1 MASDGD
7 INIGSN
13 TEITVGMQ
21 TGDQVQ
27 GIDQAVLPVES
38 VEDNNS
44 DAAGQQDHASGGEIT
59 NQEIQ
64 SAAEK
69 VTVMNTH
76 KHALCA

>member
-7 INIGSN
+7 TNVGSN
-13 TEITVGMQ
+13 TEITVGVQ

-27 GIDQAVLPVES
+27 GTDQAALPVES
-38 VEDNNS
+38 VEDNNA
-44 DAAGQQDHASGGEIT
+44 DAAGQQDHGSGGEIT

-64 SAAEK
+64 SAPEK
-69 VTVMNTH
+69 VTIMNTH

>member
-13 TEITVGMQ
+13 TEITVGVQ

-27 GIDQAVLPVES
+27 GIDQAVES
-38 VEDNNS
+38 GEDNNA
-44 DAAGQQDHASGGEIT
+44 DVAGQQDHGSGGEIT

-69 VTVMNTH
+69 VTIMNTH